1 MSESRPRRLL
11 RVSKAC
17 DYCHHRRIKCR
28 ASQSDPHRC
37 QNCADFDIECESS
50 RPLKRG
56 KAAAA
61 NRAGCLAHAATPSP
75 ADSTTEPVLQ
85 PGRYGTL
92 NGHPNGHPN
101 GHLNGGAV
109 RPLPLPP
116 VSASLLNGAV
126 SRDRKDA
133 SLSPA
138 WKAFAHA
145 SSPLVRKLLAV
156 YFETVYPIFPL
167 FDRPNV
173 DRRLSADEQIH
184 NRGFFCSVMAAC
196 ALASARVRDGAL
208 VSLGSHTQE
217 LLTMPPETFLSA
229 AQDTL
234 PGDLLHSQDF
244 DFLRACALL
253 AIASIQDGKIDA
265 MRMYIGHYFTMTATW
280 QWHDE
285 ATWPPGLSPV
295 ELEERR
301 RLYWSTYTLDI
312 FTSIVWD
319 GCIHF
324 QEAHARVAYPSGDQ
338 PEPGVPRQSQPWIL
352 GWNFTTDLYRIL
364 EHAICKL
371 RTRSSRFNLFAA
383 GRAPDTAETIKQI
396 NDQINVMYTHLPAS
410 FKDLR
415 AATGHLEHDI
425 FGFQAANIQATL
437 ALLRMALLSLE
448 KNVDLD
454 QKCSIASDVLGI
466 FHQVPKAFQRAISTP
481 LIYHIGGI
489 GNILGSV
496 MESPMS
502 ESSYQRVRDLL
513 LSMADLLESLESF
526 HHQRAGAGRRLR
538 EQVERIDAYMVSRRQ
553 MVVSQQVPHE
563 VLPMASASTENPP
576 IGPDGISPQFQI
588 PDELLQNWDWSFNM
602 YQSQFPFF
610 GDPG

>member
-28 ASQSDPHRC
+28 ASQSDPDRC

-56 KAAAA
+56 KTAAA
-61 NRAGCLAHAATPSP
+61 NRAGCLAHAPTPSP
-75 ADSTTEPVLQ
+75 ANSSTEPVLHS
-85 PGRYGTL
+85 GRYGTL
-92 NGHPNGHPN
+92 NGHA
-101 GHLNGGAV
+101 NGGAV
-109 RPLPLPP
+109 RPPPLPP
-116 VSASLLNGAV
+116 SSAAPLLNGAG
-126 SRDRKDA
+126 SRDKKDD

-184 NRGFFCSVMAAC
+184 NRGFFCSIMAAC

-208 VSLGSHTQE
+208 VSLGSHSQE
-217 LLTMPPETFLSA
+217 LLVMPPETFLSA

-234 PGDLLHSQDF
+234 PGDLLHMQDF

-301 RLYWSTYTLDI
+301 RLYWSIYTLDI

-319 GCIHF
+319 GCVHF
-324 QEAHARVAYPSGDQ
+324 QEAHARVAYPIGDQ
-338 PEPGVPRQSQPWIL
+338 PELGTPRSSQSWML

-364 EHAICKL
+364 EHAICRL
-371 RTRSSRFNLFAA
+371 RTRSSRFDLFAA
-383 GRAPDTAETIKQI
+383 DRAPDTAESIKRI
-396 NDQINVMYTHLPAS
+396 TDQINVMYTHLPFC

-415 AATGHLEHDI
+415 AATGQLEHDI

-448 KNVDLD
+448 QNVDLD
-454 QKCSIASDVLGI
+454 QKCSIASEVLGI

-496 MESPMS
+496 MEGPMS
-502 ESSYQRVRDLL
+502 ESSYQRVRGLL

-538 EQVERIDAYMVSRRQ
+538 EQVERIDAYMMSRRQ
-553 MVVSQQVPHE
+553 MTAAQPVPNQRND
-563 VLPMASASTENPP
+563 VLPMANAGTENPTVV
-576 IGPDGISPQFQI
+576 DGISPQFQI

-602 YQSQFPFF
+602 YPSQFPFF